1 MVRRGFKFYGGKTL
15 HSTLMTAGNEVA
27 MIFTSN
33 FKIAGHLPQAVAIS
47 LGVPR
52 GWTGRRYTRLA
63 PNRRLVKI
71 MDPTIFTR
79 LYKAEVLDKLDPMK
93 VIRDLGGDNFIMLLL
108 GAPGRSSVI
117 AGWWRPGCVS
127 IPACSSRSLS
137 PAISVMRSGFG
148 GYRQAGTRGEGIIDQ
163 VVLVVRFHRPA
174 P

>member
-1 MVRRGFKFYGGKTL
+1 
-15 HSTLMTAGNEVA
+15 

-33 FKIAGHLPQAVAIS
+33 FKTAGHLPQAVAIS

-52 GWTGRRYTRLA
+52 GWTGRRYSRLA

-93 VIRDLGGDNFIMLLL
+93 VIRDLGGDNFIICAGNLP
-108 GAPGRSSVI
+108 ASSVT
-117 AGWWRPGCVS
+117 AGWWPPGCVS

-148 GYRQAGTRGEGIIDQ
+148 G
-163 VVLVVRFHRPA
+163 
-174 P
+174 